1 MPIYLNITIKNH
13 LSSKKN
19 RSSHPRHSH
28 QHSAIEVETFT
39 PRIVAMTLANDFA
52 DVVPPDDDGADCRTA
67 CARPVV
73 SPRTGEV
80 IGRAGVVADLRT
92 HIPAAPCGGPTRIVL
107 TSASM
112 VVMRPSLCA
121 RSDQTKYCRCS
132 HENTHHGCSLLRRR
146 SRYAIKT
153 SRWWKGTK
161 KRQAAGEMSGLKSA
175 SCV

>member
-1 MPIYLNITIKNH
+1 MARAEFKMGIVGANAGYPARLAQPAFTTSAPPERDGTGH
-13 LSSKKN
+13 
-19 RSSHPRHSH
+19 RSGTRPNGM
-28 QHSAIEVETFT
+28 AVVT
-39 PRIVAMTLANDFA
+39 TLHDPLAVLVANDFA

-121 RSDQTKYCRCS
+121 RSDQTKHCRCS
-132 HENTHHGCSLLRRR
+132 HENTHHGCSLTRGGDRAVR
-146 SRYAIKT
+146 SRK
-153 SRWWKGTK
+153 
-161 KRQAAGEMSGLKSA
+161 AANGGH
-175 SCV
+175 